1 MEEKIKE
8 EVKEELKDAHPP
20 EDQLT
25 NEDIDSS
32 VKEENDSPM
41 EEKENNTEA
50 KSAEVDEEIAE
61 DSQNDADEAKERL
74 KTLEAE
80 HEALYQRFLRLQA
93 DFENFKRRT
102 REEKARERQF
112 RAQDLVTNLLPVL
125 DNFERALA
133 QTAEHEETKALLQGM
148 EMVYRQLTEALKQEG
163 VVKIEAEGQPFD
175 PNKHQAVMQV
185 ESAEHDANTVVE
197 ELQAGYELNGR
208 VIRPSMVK
216 VSQ

>member
-1 MEEKIKE
+1 VEEKIKE
-8 EVKEELKDAHPP
+8 EGKEELKDAHPP

-25 NEDIDSS
+25 KEDSDSS
-32 VKEENDSPM
+32 VEEEKGSPM
-41 EEKENNTEA
+41 EEKENHTEA
-50 KSAEVDEEIAE
+50 KTAEEVIAE
-61 DSQNDADEAKERL
+61 ESQNDADEAKERI

-133 QTAEHEETKALLQGM
+133 QSAEHEETKALLQGM

-185 ESAEHDANTVVE
+185 ESAEHEANMVVE